1 MDQLYCRDE
10 RRAATKLSKIISG
23 NKTGQI
29 FKWKHT
35 VLPSALP
42 ASRFHLQTVE
52 RWHAGGGGEQ
62 GIPKCAC
69 DKANIS
75 PRRHFQKLCS
85 LWKCHTFNLERTPA
99 LPQVTHCVLQQL
111 LFQTITGHSSPTA
124 APTYIKMCVCVCVCR
139 DFRAGVNYSTV
150 VGFSQMKV
158 KADHHLL
165 HHSVPSVNPSMQ
177 QGGINYSSFLLCGR
191 YMEAFRFP
199 SQPLYHSSPLR
210 SHGQPP
216 TLSANISRQNFTIR
230 DLSCEAFVIFC
241 ACQ

>member
-23 NKTGQI
+23 NKTG
-29 FKWKHT
+29 HT

-52 RWHAGGGGEQ
+52 RWHAGGGGGQ

-69 DKANIS
+69 DKANIL
-75 PRRHFQKLCS
+75 PGRHLQKLCS

-124 APTYIKMCVCVCVCR
+124 APTSIKMCACVCVQGLQGWCEL
-139 DFRAGVNYSTV
+139 FNCG
-150 VGFSQMKV
+150 GFLSDEGK
-158 KADHHLL
+158 
-165 HHSVPSVNPSMQ
+165 SRPS
-177 QGGINYSSFLLCGR
+177 SS
-191 YMEAFRFP
+191 
-199 SQPLYHSSPLR
+199 SSL
-210 SHGQPP
+210 G
-216 TLSANISRQNFTIR
+216 AISK
-230 DLSCEAFVIFC
+230 S
-241 ACQ
+241 